1 MPILTDLAGQLA
13 NAAGTPL
20 PDADRGVLS
29 LHLLD
34 TVGATLAGAATADA
48 QSAFRFLSGGGSVD
62 HAAANCTATRL
73 SEIDD
78 IHLPSGCTPGSI
90 IVPAALTMSAYL
102 KVHDPDRVS
111 AALVAG
117 YEAMTRLAASVDGQ
131 NIVYKGVW
139 TTYLTAP
146 FGAAAVTAALLNL
159 DDERTAHALSIA
171 LTSLAGRIGQP
182 GNVRTSRWLMAG
194 QAARAGCFAALAAA
208 DGFHGD
214 LALLDGDWMATAHGL
229 QCDPRHFSKAPGSPM
244 VVHDIS
250 MKPYC
255 SAKQVVAA
263 IAGFEEILGRGVRP
277 DGIDEVIVSVPGRY
291 AKMIDHGVVEGNRL
305 SSATSAPYQL
315 SLAAYHKPGL
325 FDVARSSYVL
335 TEDITALMEKVHVE
349 VDEKLG
355 AHLPGRW
362 PARVRVEAGGRSE
375 AATIIEAPGDP
386 KRRFTAEETSAKFTN
401 FTSLVLDAAEVDNW
415 RSLSAGALES
425 AGALMRLQEKYL
437 SIWEV

>member
-13 NAAGTPL
+13 NIVETPL
-20 PDADRGVLS
+20 SDPDRDVLS

-34 TVGATLAGAATADA
+34 TVGATLTGAATTDA

-62 HAAANCTATRL
+62 HAAANCTATRM

-90 IVPAALTMSAYL
+90 IVPTALTMSAYL

-131 NIVYKGVW
+131 NIVYKGIW

-146 FGAAAVTAALLNL
+146 FGAAAVTAALLDL

-182 GNVRTSRWLMAG
+182 GNVRTSRWLMVG

-208 DGFHGD
+208 DGFRGD
-214 LALLDGDWMATAHGL
+214 LELLDGEWMATAHGL
-229 QCDPRHFSKAPGSPM
+229 QCDPQHFSKASRSPM

-255 SAKQVVAA
+255 SAKQMVAA

-277 DGIDEVIVSVPGRY
+277 DGIDAVIVSVPERY

-335 TEDITALMEKVHVE
+335 TEDITTLMEMVHVE
-349 VDEKLG
+349 VDAELG
-355 AHLPGRW
+355 AHLPDRW
-362 PARVRVEAGGRSE
+362 PARVRVEAGSRSE
-375 AATIIEAPGDP
+375 VATVIEAPGDP
-386 KRRFTAEETSAKFTN
+386 RRRFTAEETSAKFTN
-401 FTSLVLDAAEVDNW
+401 FTSLVLDAAEVDDW
-415 RSLSAGALES
+415 KSLSASALGSAGALK
-425 AGALMRLQEKYL
+425 RLQKKYL
-437 SIWEV
+437 SIWAA

>member
-1 MPILTDLAGQLA
+1 MPVLTDLAGQLA

-20 PDADRGVLS
+20 PDADREVLS

-34 TVGATLAGAATADA
+34 TVGATLAGAATPDA
-48 QSAFRFLSGGGSVD
+48 QSAFRLLSGGGSVD

-90 IVPAALTMSAYL
+90 IVPTALTMSAYL

-117 YEAMTRLAASVDGQ
+117 YEAMTRLAAAIDGQ

-146 FGAAAVTAALLNL
+146 FGAAAVTAALLGL

-171 LTSLAGRIGQP
+171 LTSLAGRIGRP
-182 GNVRTSRWLMAG
+182 GNVRTARWLMVG

-208 DGFHGD
+208 DGFRGD
-214 LALLDGDWMATAHGL
+214 LALLDGDWMAAAHGL
-229 QCDPRHFSKAPGSPM
+229 QCDPQHFSKAPGSRM

-349 VDEKLG
+349 ADEELG
-355 AHLPGRW
+355 AHLPDRW

-386 KRRFTAEETSAKFTN
+386 GRRFTAGETSAKFTN
-401 FTSLVLDAAEVDNW
+401 FTSPVLDTAEVDDW
-415 RSLSAGALES
+415 KSLSAGALGN
-425 AGALMRLQEKYL
+425 AGALKRLQEKYL
-437 SIWEV
+437 SIWEA